1 MGLNFAAN
9 PRKFLPLRLKHH
21 KLKSKGNIVSQWQID
36 SWRNKPIQQQPTYQ
50 DQTHLKQVENTL
62 KSYPPLVFAEET
74 RQLYKQLGQVAEG
87 KGFLLQGGDCA
98 ESFNEFNAPK
108 IRDTF
113 KVILQMAIVL
123 TFAGKCPVIKVAR
136 MAGQY
141 AKPRSADMETIG
153 GVSLPSY
160 RGDIIN
166 SFEFTNE
173 SRQPD
178 PNRMLEAYNRAAST
192 LNLLRAF
199 AQGGLADLHQVN
211 RWNMTFVENN
221 PLRNRYQDVANRLQE
236 TLEFMDVIGINHDNN
251 ATLHETNLF
260 TSHEALLLNYEQALT
275 RIDTLTGKPYNC
287 SAHMVWIGERTRQLD
302 HAHIEFFK
310 GIHNPIG
317 VKIGPTMQEDDL
329 IRLIDAVNPD
339 NSAGRLTLITRMG
352 ADTLEQNLPRLLRR
366 VKAEGRKV
374 VWSSDPMHGNTK
386 KASSG
391 YKTRN
396 FDDILKEIQ
405 QFFAAHDAE
414 GTHPGG
420 IHLEMTGQHVTECT
434 GGAYQISDDDLAQA
448 YKTQCDP
455 RLNADQ
461 VLEMAFLVAD
471 HLKDAKKAIS

>member
-1 MGLNFAAN
+1 MSEWR
-9 PRKFLPLRLKHH
+9 P
-21 KLKSKGNIVSQWQID
+21 D
-36 SWRNKPIQQQPTYQ
+36 SWREKPILQQPTYA
-50 DQTHLKQVENTL
+50 DAALLKTVEQNLAT
-62 KSYPPLVFAEET
+62 YPPLVFAEET
-74 RQLYKQLGQVAEG
+74 RQLRKQLSDVALG

-98 ESFNEFNAPK
+98 ESFDEFNAPK

-123 TFAGKCPVIKVAR
+123 TFAGRCPVTKVAR

-141 AKPRSADMETIG
+141 AKPRSSDEETIN
-153 GVSLPSY
+153 GVTLPSY

-166 SFEFTNE
+166 SFEFTPE
-173 SRQPD
+173 AREPD
-178 PNRMLEAYNRAAST
+178 PNRLLDAYHRSAST

-211 RWNMTFVENN
+211 RWNMAFVENN
-221 PLRNRYQDVANRLQE
+221 PLKERYHDMAGRIQD
-236 TLEFMDVIGINHDNN
+236 TLDFMDVIGINAKNTG
-251 ATLHETNLF
+251 TLHETSLF

-275 RIDTLTGKPYNC
+275 RIDTLTGKPYDC
-287 SAHMVWIGERTRQLD
+287 SAHMVWVGERTRQLD
-302 HAHIEFFK
+302 HAHIEFFR

-317 VKIGPTMQEDDL
+317 VKIGPSMDGDQL
-329 IRLIDAVNPD
+329 IKLIDALNPLND
-339 NSAGRLTLITRMG
+339 PGRLTLITRMG
-352 ADTLEQNLPRLLRR
+352 ADNLAEKLPALLRR
-366 VKAEGRKV
+366 VKSEGRHV
-374 VWSSDPMHGNTK
+374 VWSSDPMHGNTI

-396 FDDILKEIQ
+396 FDSILREIQ
-405 QFFAAHDAE
+405 QFFATHQAE
-414 GTHPGG
+414 GTHAGG

-434 GGAYQISDDDLAQA
+434 GGAYKISDDDLAQA

-471 HLKDAKKAIS
+471 RLKNS

>member
-1 MGLNFAAN
+1 M
-9 PRKFLPLRLKHH
+9 
-21 KLKSKGNIVSQWQID
+21 SQWQPD
-36 SWRNKPIQQQPTYQ
+36 SWRSKPILQQPTYQ
-50 DQTHLKQVENTL
+50 NKQHLQDVEGKL
-62 KSYPPLVFAEET
+62 KTYPPLVFAAET
-74 RQLYKQLGQVAEG
+74 RDLFSQLGNVAEG

-98 ESFNEFNAPK
+98 ESFDEFNAPK

-123 TFAGKCPVIKVAR
+123 TYAGRCPVTKVAR

-141 AKPRSADMETIG
+141 AKPRSGDFETIS

-166 SFEFTNE
+166 SFEFTE
-173 SRQPD
+173 TARQPD
-178 PNRMLEAYNRAAST
+178 PERMIEAYHRGAST

-199 AQGGLADLHQVN
+199 SQGGLADLHEVN
-211 RWNMTFVENN
+211 RWNMAFVENN
-221 PLRNRYQDVANRLQE
+221 PLKSRYQDLAKRIQDS
-236 TLEFMDVIGINHDNN
+236 LEFMNVMGINSANTP
-251 ATLHETNLF
+251 TLHETSLF

-275 RIDTLTGKPYNC
+275 RVDTLTGNWYNC
-287 SAHMVWIGERTRQLD
+287 SAHMLWIGERTRQLD
-302 HAHIEFFK
+302 HAHLEFFK

-317 VKIGPTMQEDDL
+317 VKVGPSMQEDEL
-329 IRLIDAVNPD
+329 IQLIDALNP
-339 NSAGRLTLITRMG
+339 NNEAGRLTLITRMG
-352 ADTLEQNLPRLLRR
+352 ADNLEANLPKLLRR
-366 VKAEGRKV
+366 VKQEGRKV
-374 VWSSDPMHGNTK
+374 VWSSDPMHGNTF

-396 FDDILKEIQ
+396 FDAILKEIQ
-405 QFFAAHDAE
+405 QFFAAHKAE
-414 GTHPGG
+414 GTHAGG

-434 GGAYQISDDDLAQA
+434 GGAYQIGDDDLAEA

-471 HLKDAKKAIS
+471 HLRTN

>member
-1 MGLNFAAN
+1 M
-9 PRKFLPLRLKHH
+9 
-21 KLKSKGNIVSQWQID
+21 SQWQPD
-36 SWRNKPIQQQPTYQ
+36 DWRQKPILQQPHYE
-50 DQTHLKQVENTL
+50 DQQHLTNVEQKL
-62 KSYPPLVFAEET
+62 KTYPPLVFAAET
-74 RQLYKQLGQVAEG
+74 RDLFKQLGQVSEG

-98 ESFNEFNAPK
+98 ESFDEFNAPK

-123 TFAGKCPVIKVAR
+123 TFAGGCPVTKVAR

-141 AKPRSADMETIG
+141 AKPRSGDFETLD

-166 SFEFTNE
+166 SIEFTKAA
-173 SRQPD
+173 RFPD
-178 PNRMLEAYNRAAST
+178 PQRMLDAYYRSAAT

-211 RWNMTFVENN
+211 RWNMAFLENN
-221 PLRNRYQDVANRLQE
+221 PLKERYQDVANRIQDS
-236 TLEFMDVIGINHDNN
+236 LEFMDVMGINTSNTP
-251 ATLHETNLF
+251 TLHETTLF

-275 RIDTLTGKPYNC
+275 RVDTLTGNWYNC
-287 SAHMVWIGERTRQLD
+287 SAHMLWIGERTRQLD
-302 HAHIEFFK
+302 HAHVKFFQ

-317 VKIGPTMQEDDL
+317 VKVGPTMQGDEL
-329 IRLIDAVNPD
+329 IRLIDALNPD
-339 NSAGRLTLITRMG
+339 NTPGRLTLITRMG
-352 ADTLEQNLPRLLRR
+352 ADNLEKHLPALLRR
-366 VKAEGRKV
+366 VKQEGRKV
-374 VWSSDPMHGNTK
+374 VWSSDPMHGNTF

-396 FDDILKEIQ
+396 FDAILREIQ
-405 QFFAAHDAE
+405 QFFSAHRAE
-414 GTHPGG
+414 GTHAGG

-471 HLKDAKKAIS
+471 HLKKAQ

>member
-1 MGLNFAAN
+1 M
-9 PRKFLPLRLKHH
+9 
-21 KLKSKGNIVSQWQID
+21 SQWTID
-36 SWRNKPIQQQPTYQ
+36 SWRQKPILQQPTYGDKAQ
-50 DQTHLKQVENTL
+50 LEAVEEKL
-62 KSYPPLVFAEET
+62 ASYPPLVFAEET
-74 RQLYKQLGQVAEG
+74 RQLYKQLGDVSLG

-98 ESFNEFNAPK
+98 ESFDEFNAPK

-123 TFAGKCPVIKVAR
+123 TFAGRCPVTKVAR

-141 AKPRSADMETIG
+141 AKPRSGDFETID

-166 SFEFTNE
+166 SFEFTE
-173 SRQPD
+173 SARMPD
-178 PNRMLEAYNRAAST
+178 PNRMLDAYHRSAST

-211 RWNMTFVENN
+211 RWNMAFLENN
-221 PLRNRYQDVANRLQE
+221 PLKERYQDIANRIE
-236 TLEFMDVIGINHDNN
+236 DTLAFMNVIGVNSEN
-251 ATLHETNLF
+251 TSSLHETSLF

-287 SAHMVWIGERTRQLD
+287 SAHMLWIGERTRQLD
-302 HAHIEFFK
+302 HAHVEFFS
-310 GIHNPIG
+310 GINNPIG
-317 VKIGPTMQEDDL
+317 VKVGPSMQEDEL
-329 IRLIDAVNPD
+329 IRLIDALNPT
-339 NSAGRLTLITRMG
+339 NTPGRLTLITRMG
-352 ADTLEQNLPRLLRR
+352 ANTLADNLPRLLKR
-366 VKAEGRKV
+366 VKDEGRHV
-374 VWSSDPMHGNTK
+374 VWSSDPMHGNTF

-391 YKTRN
+391 FKTRN
-396 FDDILKEIQ
+396 FDAILSEIR
-405 QFFAAHDAE
+405 QFFEAHASE
-414 GTHPGG
+414 GTHAGG

-448 YKTQCDP
+448 YQTQCDP

-471 HLKDAKKAIS
+471 HLKVSQTN

>member
-1 MGLNFAAN
+1 
-9 PRKFLPLRLKHH
+9 
-21 KLKSKGNIVSQWQID
+21 VSQWQPD
-36 SWRNKPIQQQPTYQ
+36 DWRQKPILQQPHYE
-50 DQTHLKQVENTL
+50 DQQHLSDVEQKL
-62 KSYPPLVFAEET
+62 KTYPPLVFAAET
-74 RQLYKQLGQVAEG
+74 RDLFKQLGQVSEG

-98 ESFNEFNAPK
+98 ESFDEFNAPK

-123 TFAGKCPVIKVAR
+123 TFAGRCPVTKVAR

-141 AKPRSADMETIG
+141 AKPRSGDFETVN

-166 SFEFTNE
+166 GIDFNTAARF
-173 SRQPD
+173 PD
-178 PNRMLEAYNRAAST
+178 PQRMLDAYHRSAAT

-211 RWNMTFVENN
+211 RWNMAFLKNN
-221 PLRNRYQDVANRLQE
+221 PLKERYQDVASRIQDS
-236 TLEFMDVIGINHDNN
+236 LEFMDVMGINTSNTP
-251 ATLHETNLF
+251 TLHETTLF

-275 RIDTLTGKPYNC
+275 RVDTLTGNWYNC
-287 SAHMVWIGERTRQLD
+287 SAHMLWIGERTRQLD
-302 HAHIEFFK
+302 HAHVQFFK

-317 VKIGPTMQEDDL
+317 VKVGPTMQGDEL
-329 IRLIDAVNPD
+329 IRLIDALNPD
-339 NSAGRLTLITRMG
+339 NTPGRLTLITRMG
-352 ADTLEQNLPRLLRR
+352 ADNLEKHLPALLRR
-366 VKAEGRKV
+366 VKQEGRKV
-374 VWSSDPMHGNTK
+374 VWSSDPMHGNTF

-396 FDDILKEIQ
+396 FDAILREIQ
-405 QFFAAHDAE
+405 QFFSAHRAE
-414 GTHPGG
+414 GTHAGG

-471 HLKDAKKAIS
+471 HLKKAQ